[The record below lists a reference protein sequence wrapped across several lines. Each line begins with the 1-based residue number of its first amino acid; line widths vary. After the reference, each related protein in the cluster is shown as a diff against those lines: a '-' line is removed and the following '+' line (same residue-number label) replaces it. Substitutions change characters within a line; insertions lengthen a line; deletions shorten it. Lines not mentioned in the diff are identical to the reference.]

1 MINIFRKCF
10 HLYFK
15 ARLTLALFI
24 KVSAPSQESEPSY
37 ICVLLVSIVPLFTF
51 FLLHS
56 GTVPTMWYFLF
67 FILVFILLYII
78 FILLFFFILDCNH
91 VDNVLTLPTNINCYV
106 KPSCTNIVC
115 CEDVDMLRRSF
126 ETEINIDPCDFKLT
140 VRIERLRFDVPLF
153 DYKWGTSF
161 LFSSQ
166 TQHIFYIHLSC

>member
-1 MINIFRKCF
+1 MKCLHQARKVRRHIYLCYGYQ
-10 HLYFK
+10 LC
-15 ARLTLALFI
+15 LFL
-24 KVSAPSQESEPSY
+24 
-37 ICVLLVSIVPLFTF
+37 CF

-67 FILVFILLYII
+67 FILVFILYS
-78 FILLFFFILDCNH
+78 FWLFFFILDCNH
-91 VDNVLTLPTNINCYV
+91 VHNVLTLPTNINCYV

-140 VRIERLRFDVPLF
+140 VRIERLRFDVSLF
-153 DYKWGTSF
+153 DYEWGMSF

-166 TQHIFYIHLSC
+166 IQHIFHIYLLC